1 MNLQSFLATREKAC
15 EQFNEFFK
23 PAKPI
28 SVKVRS
34 DLKNIIKSQ
43 MNAYSNFKNI
53 DEEEEKDNE

>member
-53 DEEEEKDNE
+53 DE